1 MKTKK
6 LITLAMAG
14 LMVSSL
20 GATAWAKSPKMKM
33 TTPIPPEITTPDTVE
48 TSIGTLKFKNGMP
61 DKATINK
68 TYNYIDLS
76 RAVNVFLNTQSGV
89 SMFGFRKGMRAAGVP
104 DHTLMTMEQMT
115 DSTGMYLTPNT
126 VTPQTYTFLNLKDGP
141 VVMEVPPKVLGPVDD
156 MWFRYVCDIGI
167 VGPDKGK
174 GGKYLFLPPGYKG
187 DVPKTGYFVFKS
199 PTYGLW
205 APFRNFA
212 VKGDV
217 KPAIASMLKHTR
229 IYPLSEAGKPHGP
242 LPNKNGSMLQI
253 NTVAPNTYQY
263 WLDLNDLVQE
273 EGATTMGPEIAGQIA
288 AIGIEK
294 GKPFKPD
301 ARMKKIL
308 TEAIA
313 IGNATARA
321 ISFDSRE
328 DAAYFYGK
336 QSAWYTPFFSSYEF
350 ESDGVR
356 MLDART
362 TFFYLATGITPAMA
376 AKMVGQGS
384 QYAVGAKDA
393 NGNWFDGGKTYK
405 MTLPPNI
412 PEENFW
418 SFTLYDTQTRS
429 MLQTDYKYPAIGA
442 GKGFP
447 DAGSPNGPV
456 KQNAD
461 GSTDIYF
468 GPEAPE
474 GKKSNWIQTVPG
486 RGWFTLLRLYSP
498 LQPWFDKTWRP
509 GEIELVK

>member
-6 LITLAMAG
+6 WFTLAMAG
-14 LMVSSL
+14 LIVSSL
-20 GATAWAKSPKMKM
+20 AATAWAKSPKMKM
-33 TTPIPPEITTPDTVE
+33 TTPIPPEITTADKVE

-68 TYNYIDLS
+68 TNDYIDLS

-126 VTPQTYTFLNLKDGP
+126 VTPQTYVFLNLKDGP
-141 VVMEVPPKVLGPVDD
+141 VVLEVPPNVLGPVDD

-187 DVPKTGYFVFKS
+187 DVPKTGYFVFRS

-205 APFRNFA
+205 TPFRNFA

-321 ISFDSRE
+321 IAFDSRE

-393 NGNWFDGGKTYK
+393 DGNWFEGGKAYK

-412 PEENFW
+412 PQENFW

-468 GPEAPE
+468 GPEAPK

-486 RGWFTLLRLYSP
+486 RGWFTLMRLYSP